1 MDNKQRSL
9 FEEIVLCNGF
19 TPTISVATHLK
30 PNTKLSCIDN
40 ILTNN
45 VENVLKSGVIEAHI
59 SHHRSLYLALKS
71 SLKANSAEP
80 KVKPKMVIKYD
91 YSQENLSQLNAILS
105 KKLSQN
111 GQIKTFTDFI
121 TIFSTSIDEACKL
134 KVSKFSKRNR
144 IVNPWITTALINSIS
159 KRDRLYKIW
168 NKTTTKLCKSGDP
181 RLFEEYR
188 RYRNKLSLL
197 IKTAKQQHY
206 SHKLLNSTGN
216 LKQTWAAINE
226 LRGKSKASASSFS
239 QSIILC

>member
-45 VENVLKSGVIEAHI
+45 VENILKSGVIEAHI

-91 YSQENLSQLNAILS
+91 YSQENLSQLRAILS

-111 GQIKTFTDFI
+111 GQIKTFTDYI

-134 KVSKFSKRNR
+134 KVSKFWKRNR

-159 KRDRLYKIW
+159 KRVRLYKIW
-168 NKTTTKLCKSGDP
+168 KKTTTKLCKS
-181 RLFEEYR
+181 
-188 RYRNKLSLL
+188 
-197 IKTAKQQHY
+197 
-206 SHKLLNSTGN
+206 
-216 LKQTWAAINE
+216 
-226 LRGKSKASASSFS
+226 
-239 QSIILC
+239 